1 MTRSVVRKGWEDP
14 PNRVLDELWGPID
27 TDPTSEWYM
36 GASEGTNN
44 TGELTGIAQ
53 ALLRMKKGGGKEEAA
68 ICYDSEYAAKCTEGI
83 YKPKKNLVL
92 VQLCQRLYSE
102 ECERRGSKVR
112 FIHVKGHS
120 GDRWN
125 DRADELVQW
134 GKEEGPY
141 SRLRL
146 RRETVSE
153 SRERNATWRERLKR
167 EKEGEKREKGEGG
180 EKGEV
185 GSQAKITV
193 VIGDTGMS
201 IESSMGPNGPFVV
214 NLSANML
221 RMTAGQPSVVLT

>member
-1 MTRSVVRKGWEDP
+1 M
-14 PNRVLDELWGPID
+14 I
-27 TDPTSEWYM
+27 
-36 GASEGTNN
+36 GASAKEIIFTSGATESNN
-44 TGELTGIAQ
+44 MAI
-53 ALLRMKKGGGKEEAA
+53 KGVAHF
-68 ICYDSEYAAKCTEGI
+68 

-167 EKEGEKREKGEGG
+167 EKEGQKREIERLPTGSAARAVLGG
-180 EKGEV
+180 LPFSFSDSVRLVAGLV
-185 GSQAKITV
+185 LGHRGHALV
-193 VIGDTGMS
+193 LV
-201 IESSMGPNGPFVV
+201 SSLVCQDSHGVQRGG
-214 NLSANML
+214 A
-221 RMTAGQPSVVLT
+221 